1 MITLP
6 FACIALRSPFVTR
19 DEAARLVRPARAGEP
34 EAWADLVGGYQ
45 RLVLAIAF
53 TFRLGRPDAEDVRQT
68 VFFRLAQHLDRIRDP
83 ESIGSWIASVARN
96 ESLAVVRAARSN
108 AGEDALAS
116 LSVEGPEAEV
126 LASER
131 SSELW
136 QAFATLGD
144 DCRTL
149 LTLLLLEEP
158 QPSYDE
164 ISIALDMP
172 IGSIGPTR
180 RRCLD
185 RLKLA
190 LERT

>member
-1 MITLP
+1 M
-6 FACIALRSPFVTR
+6 
-19 DEAARLVRPARAGEP
+19 
-34 EAWADLVGGYQ
+34 
-45 RLVLAIAF
+45 
-53 TFRLGRPDAEDVRQT
+53 
-68 VFFRLAQHLDRIRDP
+68 
-83 ESIGSWIASVARN
+83 
-96 ESLAVVRAARSN
+96 RAAWSN

>member
-1 MITLP
+1 
-6 FACIALRSPFVTR
+6 
-19 DEAARLVRPARAGEP
+19 
-34 EAWADLVGGYQ
+34 
-45 RLVLAIAF
+45 
-53 TFRLGRPDAEDVRQT
+53 VRQT

-83 ESIGSWIASVARN
+83 ESVGSWIASVARN
-96 ESLAVVRAARSN
+96 ECLAIVRGAKAN
-108 AGEDALAS
+108 VGEDALAS
-116 LSVEGPEAEV
+116 IAVAGPEAEV
-126 LASER
+126 LAAER

-136 QAFATLGD
+136 QAFAMLGD